1 MNAEMDTVFDRALA
15 RTQDVHFWHS
25 KTAIDTWPAA
35 KLCALAGACAQEF
48 DELGIRPGDCVAIC
62 LPTSPEQLACILAV
76 WGCAATLVLLPHSSR
91 ATTESAHSSKLSDA
105 LHLVTPHLIVHD
117 EHIPYAAVAQV
128 KHRVTRYRIAELAEQ
143 LRPNTQ
149 VTGPSFPTKP
159 KPDDLALIQLTS
171 GSTGLA
177 KGVPLTHRQIAAN
190 CAGIQQRIHLSSK
203 DHGVSWLPTNHDMGL
218 CAITVSNWANCALT
232 LIASERF
239 VRAPMTWLE
248 AISQQRGTVSP
259 NPAFAYT
266 LLSKYAAR
274 LKPDEID
281 LSCWR
286 YAWAGAEPVFDRHL
300 RAFTEAFRPFGL
312 RDTVL
317 KPAFGMA
324 EAVVAVTCDW
334 PGRPYSTLHIDA
346 ALFRTSKQVKALPPG
361 SPGTFAF
368 VSNGPPLSNMAVKI
382 VDEQG
387 HDLGEAAEGRLMISG
402 ASVATAYLNGV
413 DDHNFYPGGWF
424 DTGDLGFLVDGELY
438 VSGRVKDLIIRGG
451 VNASPQ
457 QIEWA
462 VEQFLELRPGQ
473 VAAFS
478 VIDPVSAKEEI
489 VVVVV
494 KRRPADMAPELQ
506 AQLAR
511 VVVEQAGVQIDR
523 LVLSGTVKLPKT
535 TSGKVQRSLARQ
547 MYLNGEFNDAK
558 VENR

>member
-1 MNAEMDTVFDRALA
+1 MHADLDTVFDRALA

-25 KTAIDTWPAA
+25 KTYIDTWPAA
-35 KLCALAGACAQEF
+35 RLFALVDACAQEF
-48 DELGIRPGDCVAIC
+48 HELGIRPGDRVAVC

-76 WGCAATLVLLPHSSR
+76 WGCAATLVVLPHSSR
-91 ATTESAHSSKLSDA
+91 ASNESAHSSKLSDA

-117 EHIPYAAVAQV
+117 EHMPYAAVAQV

-143 LRPNTQ
+143 LRSDAS
-149 VTGPSFPTKP
+149 VTSHRFQSKP
-159 KPDDLALIQLTS
+159 QPDDLALIQLTS

-177 KGVPLTHRQIAAN
+177 KGVLLTHRQIAAN
-190 CAGIQQRIHLSSK
+190 CAGIQQRVRMSDGDHL
-203 DHGVSWLPTNHDMGL
+203 VSWLPTNHDMGL
-218 CAITVSNWANCALT
+218 SAITVPIWINAPFT
-232 LIASERF
+232 LIPSERF

-248 AISQQRGTVSP
+248 AISHQRGTVSP

-281 LSCWR
+281 LSSWR
-286 YAWAGAEPVFDRHL
+286 YAWAGAEPVYDRHL
-300 RAFTEAFRPFGL
+300 RAFTEAFRRFGL

-334 PGRPYSTLHIDA
+334 PDRPYSTLHIDA
-346 ALFRTSKQVKALPPG
+346 ALFRSTKQVKALPPG

-382 VDEQG
+382 VNDQG

-402 ASVATAYLNGV
+402 ASVASAYLNGI

-438 VSGRVKDLIIRGG
+438 ISGRVKDLIIRGG

-478 VIDPVSAKEEI
+478 VIDPHSAKEEI

-494 KRRPADMAPELQ
+494 KRRTADSVPELQ

-523 LVLSGTVKLPKT
+523 LVLSATIKLPKT

-547 MYLNGEFNDAK
+547 MYLDGEFDDVK
-558 VENR
+558 VEN